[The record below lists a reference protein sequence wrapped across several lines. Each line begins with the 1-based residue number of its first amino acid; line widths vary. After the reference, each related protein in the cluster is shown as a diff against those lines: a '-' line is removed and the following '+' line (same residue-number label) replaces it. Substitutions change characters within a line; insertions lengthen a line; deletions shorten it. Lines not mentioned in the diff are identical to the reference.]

1 MCWEK
6 ADLEQDWHAPL
17 ELFQWVK
24 LRLQKLLIFIWKS
37 WSIESDSVMSRG
49 YLRTV
54 MFWMEFVEIFPGTK
68 VQTQGRQ
75 TGKVR
80 QIRGFGKSR
89 AGCTNTGTNY
99 VANRQQDYVEGVC
112 MLLLRVCVWG
122 GKVWGLSILNKNG
135 FRVINLFPTNPI
147 IHNWGDK
154 QGQEP
159 QWSPAQVPGGAGRG
173 HWYQLLCP
181 AGWGNNKLIEYTL

>member
-1 MCWEK
+1 
-6 ADLEQDWHAPL
+6 
-17 ELFQWVK
+17 
-24 LRLQKLLIFIWKS
+24 
-37 WSIESDSVMSRG
+37 
-49 YLRTV
+49 
-54 MFWMEFVEIFPGTK
+54 MEFVEIFPGTK

-122 GKVWGLSILNKNG
+122 GKV
-135 FRVINLFPTNPI
+135 
-147 IHNWGDK
+147 
-154 QGQEP
+154 
-159 QWSPAQVPGGAGRG
+159 
-173 HWYQLLCP
+173 
-181 AGWGNNKLIEYTL
+181 